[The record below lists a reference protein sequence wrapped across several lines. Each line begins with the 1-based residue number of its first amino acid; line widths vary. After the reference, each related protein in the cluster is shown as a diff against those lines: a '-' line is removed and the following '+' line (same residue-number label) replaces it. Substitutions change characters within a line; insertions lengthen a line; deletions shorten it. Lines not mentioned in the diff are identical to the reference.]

1 MEPSE
6 LTGTCEALVCE
17 LSDVGAEPKQ
27 RVAPVANGSLPSAL
41 PHCGDPGL
49 LRTHLPAPCMQSP
62 LPNTIV
68 SS

>member
-27 RVAPVANGSLPSAL
+27 CVAPAPNGFLPSAL
-41 PHCGDPGL
+41 PHWGDPGL
-49 LRTHLPAPCMQSP
+49 LCTHLPAPCMQSP
-62 LPNTIV
+62 LSNTIV